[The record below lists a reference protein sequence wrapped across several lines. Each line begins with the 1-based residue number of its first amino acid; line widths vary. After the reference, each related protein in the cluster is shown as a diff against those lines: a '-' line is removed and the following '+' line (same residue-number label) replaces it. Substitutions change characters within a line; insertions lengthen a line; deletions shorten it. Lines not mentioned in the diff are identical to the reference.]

1 MTLAILLLCA
11 AILVLLVAV
20 LWILSNI
27 RDDQLVI
34 RAWIGH
40 ELGRR
45 RVGANQPSLAEWLEK
60 NPNRPHKHDPP
71 IGKEGD

>member
-1 MTLAILLLCA
+1 MTLAILLLCV

-20 LWILSNI
+20 LWVLSNI

-34 RAWIGH
+34 RTWIGIQ
-40 ELGRR
+40 LGKKRL
-45 RVGANQPSLAEWLEK
+45 GANAPSLADWLEK

-71 IGKEGD
+71 VGREGD